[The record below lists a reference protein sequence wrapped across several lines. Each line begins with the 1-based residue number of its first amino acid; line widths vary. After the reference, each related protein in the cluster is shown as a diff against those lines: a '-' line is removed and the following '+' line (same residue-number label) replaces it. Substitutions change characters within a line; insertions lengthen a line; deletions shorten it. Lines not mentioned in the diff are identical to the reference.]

1 MGSFE
6 TYYECLNVPRTASN
20 EQILN
25 AYRQRILE
33 THPDKG
39 GNSEDFQ
46 KVRKAYAV
54 LSDPEKKMA
63 YDRSISAYS
72 IHTQP
77 EQSYQYKSYNHP
89 KDSYGTAEDYSF
101 QSFKFV
107 VFFVLAFVFVCSKIF
122 DSHSDNE
129 MDASLIPYNSTE
141 TYSVYK
147 QDSKGYVI
155 VYVYDLKSGK
165 ALGWYY
171 RDRVKK
177 SYKTNTNPYRSVM
190 FNSDSKK

>member
-1 MGSFE
+1 MGTFE
-6 TYYECLNVPRTASN
+6 TYYECLNVPRTASS

-39 GNSEDFQ
+39 GNAEDFQ
-46 KVRKAYAV
+46 KVRKAYSV
-54 LSDPEKKMA
+54 LSDPQMKMA

-72 IHTQP
+72 VHTQSA
-77 EQSYQYKSYNHP
+77 QSYQYKSYNHP
-89 KDSYGTAEDYSF
+89 KDSYGTAEDHTPPPF
-101 QSFKFV
+101 I
-107 VFFVLAFVFVCSKIF
+107 FFVFLVLFIAVIFSKIF
-122 DSHSDNE
+122 DSPLDNE
-129 MDASLIPYNSTE
+129 MDASQIPYNSTE

-147 QDSKGYVI
+147 QDSKGYVK

-165 ALGWYY
+165 VLGWYY

-177 SYKTNTNPYRSVM
+177 SYETNTNPYRSVM